1 MLGVEHDDLH
11 MTKTESSVG
20 SFTNE
25 KRTKTSKKLNKF
37 GLGTDGSKVAQAA
50 TKKEQLKAFWNYGKK
65 KTEETDAKDKGK
77 LMVKEDDE
85 KTEAVSGE
93 TFWATVEMSGGLVIW
108 AVLLMSYFGLNA
120 FGKYRDL

>member
-1 MLGVEHDDLH
+1 

-37 GLGTDGSKVAQAA
+37 GLGTDGSKEARAA
-50 TKKEQLKAFWNYGKK
+50 TKKEQLKAFWNYGRKK
-65 KTEETDAKDKGK
+65 PEDKDAKDKGK

-85 KTEAVSGE
+85 KTEAVTNE
-93 TFWATVEMSGGLVIW
+93 TFWTTIEMSGGLIIW
-108 AVLLMSYFGLNA
+108 AVLLMSYFGLNT
-120 FGKYRDL
+120 FEKYRDL